1 MGTDGGRPTRK
12 FWAGFLN
19 SCSLHKVGHA
29 GIRRRN
35 LTHLRNFSV
44 LQGLSL
50 VNRCLKSVRYFDLCD
65 LRSSGFTSF
74 LRHEYVPWERPIK
87 DVYTLSKW
95 SKLHLCSIVIGL
107 ESIQNVLNRS
117 SIIEMFRCSCRN
129 LSNRVSYSPIN
140 CIKYGRCRGSWNLCS
155 HDLN

>member
-29 GIRRRN
+29 SIRRRN

-50 VNRCLKSVRYFDLCD
+50 VNRCLKSVRYLCD
-65 LRSSGFTSF
+65 LWSSGFTSF
-74 LRHEYVPWERPIK
+74 LRHEYVPWERRVK
-87 DVYTLSKW
+87 DVHILSKW
-95 SKLHLCSIVIGL
+95 SKLHLCSIVVRL
-107 ESIQNVLNRS
+107 ESIQNVFNRS
-117 SIIEMFRCSCRN
+117 SIIEMYRCSCRN
-129 LSNRVSYSPIN
+129 LPDRVSYCSIN
-140 CIKYGRCRGSWNLCS
+140 CIKYGRCRGSWNLSS
-155 HDLN
+155 HE